1 MATLKQHRPDGRIGG
16 GTLRPLSAELSC
28 LNRADG
34 SAKFSSGFTQVL
46 AAVYGPAAPRN
57 PSRERSGDASLSIV
71 FKHATSTDVSDLGLP
86 PGYGSSVRELERFVG
101 DSLAVCVAVAEYPRT
116 VIEIVIQVI
125 NADGSLVGTAL
136 NATVLALMD
145 AGLLMNSLPVTTT
158 CLVSSNNG
166 TGNSDLG
173 IMFDPSAEE
182 EAKDDVAVIVLVTD
196 SVKEGNV
203 LGSMTCGAFQLSS
216 ILASAEGA
224 SRASKAVVAFWRI
237 AMEQKVTREAN
248 TLWST

>member
-16 GTLRPLSAELSC
+16 GTIRPLSSELSC

-57 PSRERSGDASLSIV
+57 PSRERSGEASLSIV
-71 FKHATSTDVSDLGLP
+71 FKHATDVSDIGLP

-101 DSLAVCVAVAEYPRT
+101 DSLAVCVAVEEYPRT

-145 AGLLMNSLPVTTT
+145 AGVLMSSLPVTTT
-158 CLVSSNNG
+158 CLVASNG
-166 TGNSDLG
+166 TGNSNLM

-182 EAKDDVAVIVLVTD
+182 EAKDDVAIIVLVSD
-196 SVKEGNV
+196 SVEEGS
-203 LGSMTCGAFQLSS
+203 LLTSMTCGAFQLSS
-216 ILASAEGA
+216 FLASAEGA

-237 AMEQKVTREAN
+237 AMEQKVAREAN